1 MNSFQEQLFK
11 DLEVL
16 VANTDTSFYRG
27 EFMLDGKRYWI
38 YNYRLASFTQFL
50 QPNAMNARGV
60 MYEVDEN
67 GNAVRLAALPMAK
80 FFNLNEN
87 PLTMNLNTSHS
98 NIESITYKADG
109 SLISTFIH
117 NDELFV
123 KSKGS
128 LFSDQAVAAAKFL
141 DRPENADLKE
151 HLEAITKWGFT
162 VDMEYVAPTNR
173 IVLGY
178 EKENLIVLSIRDIN
192 DGRMVLKSEID
203 GSHGYLTMHFSYSKI
218 LDHWVESVGIVDNF
232 VDSVPTMEGIEGFVV
247 RLKDGTAFKTK
258 TDWYVVLHKTK
269 DSINSPRKLFECV
282 IQETTDDLRQLF
294 RDDPVAMQQILD
306 MENRVVPKFAHMT
319 QTVEHYYE
327 ENEHL
332 SRKDYA
338 IKGQTIDDGFF
349 SLKMTKYTGKP
360 VDYKEFAI
368 KHPELFGV
376 KEDAVNEAVSEE

>member
-117 NDELFV
+117 NGELRV

-128 LFSDQAVAAAKFL
+128 LFSDQAIAAAKFL
-141 DRPENADLKE
+141 DRSENKEFKGQLKWLTE
-151 HLEAITKWGFT
+151 REFT

-178 EKENLIVLSIRDIN
+178 EKEGLIVLSVRGMH
-192 DGRMVLKSEID
+192 DGALRAKSEFSARGYFPISIYYSELLDRWVD
-203 GSHGYLTMHFSYSKI
+203 G
-218 LDHWVESVGIVDNF
+218 VEVTENF
-232 VDSVPTMEGIEGFVV
+232 VDSVSSMEGIEGFVV

-258 TDWYVVLHKTK
+258 TDWYIVLHKTK

-327 ENEHL
+327 ENKHL

-360 VDYKEFAI
+360 VNYKEFAI

-376 KEDAVNEAVSEE
+376 KEDAISENITNEE